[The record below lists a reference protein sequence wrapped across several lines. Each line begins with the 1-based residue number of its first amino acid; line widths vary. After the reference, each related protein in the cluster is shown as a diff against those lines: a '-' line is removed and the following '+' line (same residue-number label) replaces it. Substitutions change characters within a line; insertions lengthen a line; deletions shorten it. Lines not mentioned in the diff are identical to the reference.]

1 MIIPIIF
8 SWAVITKNSQLAD
21 KGAKLWS
28 VVGLKVLKLLCKIDY
43 QVIGQENIPKYP
55 AIIACKHQSM
65 WETIVM
71 HLLFHRPVYAY
82 KKELRKIPF
91 YGWFVGV
98 MSGICVDR
106 KGGASAL
113 KSVVGQAK
121 KYLTQNQS
129 IIIFPQGTRVPV
141 GKTTDIYPYQAGI
154 VAMYLACD
162 VKVIPVALNSGLFW
176 PKNSILKKPGTI
188 TIQFLEPIETG
199 MSKKDFALRLQQD
212 IENASE
218 ALCANQKY

>member
-8 SWAVITKNSQLAD
+8 GWAIITKNSELAD
-21 KGAKLWS
+21 RGAKVWS
-28 VVGLKVLKLLCKIDY
+28 IVGLKVLKILCKIDFK
-43 QVIGQENIPKYP
+43 VIGEENIPKYP

-106 KGGASAL
+106 QGGASAL
-113 KSVVGQAK
+113 KSVVLQAK
-121 KYLTQNQS
+121 KYLAQNQS
-129 IIIFPQGTRVPV
+129 IIIFPQGTRVLV
-141 GKTTDIYPYQAGI
+141 SKTTTDYPYQAGI
-154 VAMYLACD
+154 VAMYLACH
-162 VKVIPVALNSGLFW
+162 VKVVPVALNSGLFW

-188 TIQFLEPIETG
+188 IIQFLEPIETG
-199 MSKKDFALRLQQD
+199 MNKKDFALKLQQD

-218 ALCANQKY
+218 ILCANAKV